1 MKMCYNDEKLEEQMM
16 TIPISLEVKESAYDK
31 IIYFLSHLKDDV
43 IIVNRENL
51 KAKNGS
57 KLNQIK
63 VLERLSKLDRLMA
76 QSNNKV
82 VVTRKIATN
91 TDGMIDDISY
101 EENSKN
107 ILILR

>member
-1 MKMCYNDEKLEEQMM
+1 MV

-43 IIVNRENL
+43 IIVNRGNL

-63 VLERLSKLDRLMA
+63 VLERLSKLDRLMV

-82 VVTRKIATN
+82 VVTREIATN
-91 TDGMIDDISY
+91 TDGMIDDIS
-101 EENSKN
+101 
-107 ILILR
+107 

>member
-1 MKMCYNDEKLEEQMM
+1 MIGSLQPLQLPFYPLLKL
-16 TIPISLEVKESAYDK
+16 S
-31 IIYFLSHLKDDV
+31 FLSHLKDDV
-43 IIVNRENL
+43 IIVNRENF

-82 VVTRKIATN
+82 MVTREIATN
-91 TDGMIDDISY
+91 TDGMIDDIS
-101 EENSKN
+101 
-107 ILILR
+107 

>member
-1 MKMCYNDEKLEEQMM
+1 MV

-43 IIVNRENL
+43 IIVNRGNL
-51 KAKNGS
+51 KAKNAS

-63 VLERLSKLDRLMA
+63 VLERLSKLDRLMV

-82 VVTRKIATN
+82 VVTREIATN
-91 TDGMIDDISY
+91 TDGMIDDIS
-101 EENSKN
+101 
-107 ILILR
+107 